1 MMKRALACAAVLAL
15 TLSPAAA
22 QQKSP
27 YADYQKKT
35 TEAAPLE
42 LFELVGEEL
51 WKKKQGPKSA
61 SLEQCD
67 LGQGPGKLKGAYARL
82 PRYFKDTGEV
92 MDLESRLV
100 HCMMSLQGRSREE
113 ILKRPFGNADKPS
126 ELEYLSMYVARQ
138 SNGFKIDPGTRHPK
152 EKEAY
157 ALGEKLFSWR
167 TGLWDFSCTSCH
179 GEEGKRIRASE
190 LPQLDDPKQVS
201 PLIATWPAYRVSTSS
216 LITLQWRMNNCFQ
229 QMRTAEPI
237 FGSET
242 VNSLITYLTVKSKG
256 ATYSGPGIKR

>member
-1 MMKRALACAAVLAL
+1 MKRALACAAVLAL

-51 WKKKQGPKSA
+51 WNKKQGPKSA

>member
-1 MMKRALACAAVLAL
+1 
-15 TLSPAAA
+15 
-22 QQKSP
+22 
-27 YADYQKKT
+27 
-35 TEAAPLE
+35 
-42 LFELVGEEL
+42 
-51 WKKKQGPKSA
+51 
-61 SLEQCD
+61 
-67 LGQGPGKLKGAYARL
+67 
-82 PRYFKDTGEV
+82 
-92 MDLESRLV
+92 
-100 HCMMSLQGRSREE
+100 
-113 ILKRPFGNADKPS
+113 
-126 ELEYLSMYVARQ
+126 MYVARQ
-138 SNGFKIDPGTRHPK
+138 SNGFKIDPGTSHPK

-216 LITLQWRMNNCFQ
+216 LITLQWLMNNCFR